1 MLRSLHIEQAIFSF
15 NKSISIVFTQQFL
28 IWNIKPLINLE
39 RWIDMAR
46 DGQDIAIDAHIIYT
60 QSTLAKFKFYRLRI
74 ICLTQIID
82 NGDCDAVGFTI
93 VNIANIS
100 HILSVYR
107 VAARLV

>member
-1 MLRSLHIEQAIFSF
+1 
-15 NKSISIVFTQQFL
+15 
-28 IWNIKPLINLE
+28 
-39 RWIDMAR
+39 MAR
-46 DGQDIAIDAHIIYT
+46 DGQNIAIDVHIIHT

-74 ICLTQIID
+74 ICFTQIID
-82 NGDCDAVGFTI
+82 NGDCNAVGFTI